1 MHSLI
6 LIDTSVYILINILD
20 LAERWSE
27 ESLYP
32 IQQLRWEIGQNWLK
46 KQNHCDAVMTG
57 ILVTRFKMGQ
67 INVEDLAEMAAD
79 ESRAERCS
87 AAKKVLEAVRDSA

>member
-1 MHSLI
+1 
-6 LIDTSVYILINILD
+6 
-20 LAERWSE
+20 
-27 ESLYP
+27 
-32 IQQLRWEIGQNWLK
+32 
-46 KQNHCDAVMTG
+46 MTG

-67 INVEDLAEMAAD
+67 IDVKDLAEMAAD